1 MTKRIKKKKNCPW
14 IQLKKYKP
22 NEVAVFSVDF
32 NDDNA
37 DMRLACEFMN
47 RAVEFLPEINSAIML
62 PNFITLQS
70 GDKEFLR
77 KMIDK
82 AEEVYKTL

>member
-1 MTKRIKKKKNCPW
+1 MNKRIRKKKNCPW
-14 IQLKKYKP
+14 IQLKKYRP
-22 NEVAVFSVDF
+22 NEIAVFSVDL

-37 DMRLACEFMN
+37 DLNLACKFMD

-62 PNFITLQS
+62 PDFMTLQS
-70 GDKEFLR
+70 VDKELLR

-82 AEEVYKTL
+82 AEEVYRTL